1 MIMAITVLITKLDR
15 LLAAQKL
22 VDKHESVFFVVVTR
36 DFEWSVEQ
44 IKEEQINQMKGE
56 NSFSHKTRY
65 RDER

>member
-1 MIMAITVLITKLDR
+1 MIIAITDHKRRRR
-15 LLAAQKL
+15 LAQKL
-22 VDKHESVFFVVVTR
+22 VDKHESVFFLFTIACLGL
-36 DFEWSVEQ
+36 FERSVEQ